1 MFKCCYCNRLFKT
14 KADSCPGCGSN
25 EIVYTNFHGTI
36 KIATPPLGG
45 YSSGKLKNNF
55 HIDLELI
62 LSIFVLIVPIK
73 IFIFDFEVI
82 KKAIEMDSGIIIDL
96 VIVTIVFLVIGLGN
110 FMKFVKPNMDI
121 HISNKKNQKLSKSGV
136 LIKNIPIN
144 KDENIINNH
153 IELEYT
159 INDKVYRFKSR
170 SEYGKSQLANVSTV
184 DLLYDQDN
192 PNNYYLDIEIY

>member
-1 MFKCCYCNRLFKT
+1 M
-14 KADSCPGCGSN
+14 
-25 EIVYTNFHGTI
+25 
-36 KIATPPLGG
+36 
-45 YSSGKLKNNF
+45 
-55 HIDLELI
+55 
-62 LSIFVLIVPIK
+62 
-73 IFIFDFEVI
+73 
-82 KKAIEMDSGIIIDL
+82 
-96 VIVTIVFLVIGLGN
+96 
-110 FMKFVKPNMDI
+110 
-121 HISNKKNQKLSKSGV
+121 NQKLSKSGV